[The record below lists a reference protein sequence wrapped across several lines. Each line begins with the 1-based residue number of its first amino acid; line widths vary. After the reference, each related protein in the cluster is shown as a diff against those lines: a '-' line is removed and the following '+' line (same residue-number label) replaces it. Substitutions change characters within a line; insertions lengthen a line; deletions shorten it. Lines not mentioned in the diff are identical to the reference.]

1 MKLLFQTLIMGL
13 FSMLFGC
20 GHGQQKSPN
29 GNAKQLYEIT
39 SRTDTS
45 EGFSDIFL
53 SITNE
58 VKTETSHIYIGQG
71 LYKNKTVGLK
81 VEIKSNLPA
90 GITSNGE
97 LNPKGGVVWNAV
109 RLISIGQESDSLV
122 SALAEL
128 YSEPAETV
136 FTKDVLTPTMFSL
149 NQQDVQLDKPGY
161 YKFKLFF
168 NDESDDENKYAEM
181 FLNINTEERIIE
193 LHEKDHD
200 YRKPLLNTFTGK

>member
-1 MKLLFQTLIMGL
+1 MKLHFQIITMGL

-20 GHGQQKSPN
+20 RHGQEKNQKLNS
-29 GNAKQLYEIT
+29 KQLYEIT

-53 SITNE
+53 TITSDT
-58 VKTETSHIYIGQG
+58 KTDTSHIYIGQG
-71 LYKNKTVGLK
+71 LYNNKTVGLK
-81 VEIKSNLPA
+81 LDIRSNLPA
-90 GITSNGE
+90 GIASNGE
-97 LNPKGGVVWNAV
+97 LNPNGGAVWNAV
-109 RLISIGQESDSLV
+109 KFISIGQESNNLV
-122 SALAEL
+122 FALAQL
-128 YSEPAETV
+128 YNEPAERV
-136 FTKDVLTPTMFSL
+136 FTKDVLTPTLFSL
-149 NQQDVQLDKPGY
+149 NQQDVNLDKPGY

-181 FLNINTEERIIE
+181 FLNINTEEQIIE

>member
-1 MKLLFQTLIMGL
+1 MKLLFQTLTMGL

-20 GHGQQKSPN
+20 GHGQEKNQNHNS
-29 GNAKQLYEIT
+29 KQLYEIT

-58 VKTETSHIYIGQG
+58 VKTDTSHIYIGQG

-81 VEIKSNLPA
+81 LEIRSNLPA
-90 GITSNGE
+90 GITSGGE
-97 LNPKGGVVWNAV
+97 LNPNGGVAWNAV
-109 RLISIGQESDSLV
+109 KFISIGQESDNLI
-122 SALAEL
+122 SALAQL
-128 YSEPAETV
+128 YNEPTENV
-136 FTKDVLTPTMFSL
+136 FTKDVLTPTLFSL
-149 NQQDVQLDKPGY
+149 NQQEVQLDKPGY

-168 NDESDDENKYAEM
+168 NDTSEDENKYAEM

-200 YRKPLLNTFTGK
+200 YRRPLLNTFTGK